1 MLRRNATEQA
11 MDEPLHSPDLY
22 FQIEKGTARIALQY
36 HRERWR
42 KFLPGEAL
50 RFNLPEGRA
59 TYGQAFEPEIVAD
72 NQVAAARAAKIKFKS
87 INTMLERKIKGGEGI
102 FRSIA
107 PGAAMSEQQNV
118 GRQNRVA

>member
-11 MDEPLHSPDLY
+11 MDEPLHSSDLY

-59 TYGQAFEPEIVAD
+59 TYGQAFEPGIVAD
-72 NQVAAARAAKIKFKS
+72 NQVAAARAAKIKF
-87 INTMLERKIKGGEGI
+87 KGGEGI